1 MCDLILMDAA
11 HHSER
16 DPSSDPFPTLRAVIH
31 ARVNAFCS
39 LVVELSLATVRLFV
53 YQAQGAA
60 G

>member
-1 MCDLILMDAA
+1 MDAA
-11 HHSER
+11 HHSEG

-39 LVVELSLATVRLFV
+39 LVVELSLAAVRLFV